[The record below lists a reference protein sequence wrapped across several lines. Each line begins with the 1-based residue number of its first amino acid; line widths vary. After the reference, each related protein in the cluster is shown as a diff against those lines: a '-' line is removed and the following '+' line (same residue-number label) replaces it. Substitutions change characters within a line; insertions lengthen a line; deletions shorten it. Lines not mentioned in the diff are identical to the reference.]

1 VLNFSQT
8 LKPLYLLTSKKN
20 TDFVWLPVHEQVR
33 IKIITILTQT
43 PVLIIFDPQYQIELH
58 TDASCI
64 GYGAILLH
72 KIDNKPHVVEYYSK
86 CTSPAESKYHS
97 YELETLAVV
106 NAIKHFRHYL
116 QGRKFVVYTDCNSLK
131 ASRTKLDLTP
141 RVHRWWAF
149 LQAFDFEIEYRKGE
163 RMAHVDFL
171 SRNPVLEQQNGMN
184 KISELR
190 INLTEVSDN
199 WLVSE
204 QQRDTEI
211 QDIIVKLK
219 NNEFPGNL
227 DKTYELRKGI
237 LHRKIQRNSKTKCL
251 PVIPKGFSMGRHKSR
266 P

>member
-1 VLNFSQT
+1 
-8 LKPLYLLTSKKN
+8 
-20 TDFVWLPVHEQVR
+20 
-33 IKIITILTQT
+33 
-43 PVLIIFDPQYQIELH
+43 
-58 TDASCI
+58 
-64 GYGAILLH
+64 
-72 KIDNKPHVVEYYSK
+72 
-86 CTSPAESKYHS
+86 
-97 YELETLAVV
+97 
-106 NAIKHFRHYL
+106 
-116 QGRKFVVYTDCNSLK
+116 
-131 ASRTKLDLTP
+131 
-141 RVHRWWAF
+141 
-149 LQAFDFEIEYRKGE
+149 
-163 RMAHVDFL
+163 
-171 SRNPVLEQQNGMN
+171 VLEQQNGMN